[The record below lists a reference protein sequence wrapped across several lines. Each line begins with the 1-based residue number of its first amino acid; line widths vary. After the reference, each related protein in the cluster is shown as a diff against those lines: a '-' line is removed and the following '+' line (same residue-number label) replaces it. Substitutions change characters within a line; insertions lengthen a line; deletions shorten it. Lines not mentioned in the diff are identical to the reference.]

1 MGGVVIYSL
10 GNGMKMNDSVEK
22 KQKKKYVVLF
32 RVFIMIR
39 VVVMY
44 TL

>member
-1 MGGVVIYSL
+1 MVIYSL
-10 GNGMKMNDSVEK
+10 GNGMKLNDSDEK

-44 TL
+44 ML